1 MIVVMTI
8 THSVQVGEEQPTA
21 RSAAWDGARDI
32 APFLVALLPFGLA
45 IGAAIAASPLDGVAG
60 WATAPALFS
69 GGVQLTTIQLL
80 GAGASIVT
88 VLVAVLALTARFAVY
103 GAALAPTLEGQPRWF
118 RWLAPYFV
126 VEPVVAVA
134 SEPEVRR
141 RTPVG
146 RRWHYLG
153 AASALWLTWCASVA
167 VGVVAGAPG
176 SLALDFGAPLC
187 LLALLARRIREG
199 GGGTAAV
206 VGGGVALLAGA
217 APPGVAVVVGIVAG
231 AVVGV
236 VARRR
241 AR

>member
-1 MIVVMTI
+1 MIVVMSI
-8 THSVQVGEEQPTA
+8 TQTAQVDEEQ
-21 RSAAWDGARDI
+21 RSVRRAAWDGAR
-32 APFLVALLPFGLA
+32 AMSPFLVALLPFGLA
-45 IGAAIAASPLDGVAG
+45 IGAAVAASPVDGVAG

-80 GAGASIVT
+80 GAGASVAT

-134 SEPEVRR
+134 SDPEVQR
-141 RTPVG
+141 RTPAG

-153 AASALWLTWCASVA
+153 AASALWLMWCGSVA
-167 VGVVAGAPG
+167 AGVVAGAPG

-187 LLALLARRIREG
+187 LLALLSRRLREG
-199 GGGTAAV
+199 GSRPAAV
-206 VGGGVALLAGA
+206 VGGAVALLAGA

-231 AVVGV
+231 AVVGAV
-236 VARRR
+236 PRRR